1 MAAQTVKLA
10 DIEQSLAPVANEE
23 DDRFG
28 YIQVYRWQDS
38 LVFSKERRSCEMAD
52 FTRDLF
58 QVRERLKLNELCMLR
73 MIDYSTDQT
82 KVEDETI
89 YTVKAYFDYPTGDL
103 AYDIDERST
112 KKSYFS
118 ANELILMLS
127 NMSESIAFLQKNK
140 MVHGDIRPK
149 YYAYFENE
157 KKFKLLDRLG
167 APAPAWQVQQANI
180 KAGVDLYMSP
190 ILYLNLQR
198 GNRRF
203 RHNPYKS
210 DSFSIGLVILECGLL
225 ESIQGI
231 YSSQDKAVCLHLHL
245 DRCCQARHLNKQ
257 IPQ

>member
-1 MAAQTVKLA
+1 MAAVAVKTA
-10 DIEQSLAPVANEE
+10 DIEQSLAPVASEE

-28 YIQVYRWQDS
+28 YVQVYRCADL

-58 QVRERLKLNELCMLR
+58 QVRERLKLNEACMLR
-73 MIDYSTDQT
+73 MIDYSTEQT

-89 YTVKAYFDYPTGDL
+89 YTVKAYFEYPTGDL
-103 AYDIDERST
+103 AYDIDERSV
-112 KKSYFS
+112 KKMYFS
-118 ANELILMLS
+118 ANDLILMLS
-127 NMSESIAFLQKNK
+127 NMAEAIAFLQKNK
-140 MVHGDIRPK
+140 MIHGDIRPK
-149 YYAYFENE
+149 YFAYFETD

-190 ILYLNLQR
+190 MLYLNLQR

-210 DSFSIGLVILECGLL
+210 DSFSLGIVILECGLM
-225 ESIQGI
+225 ESIQGV
-231 YSSQDKAVCLHLHL
+231 YNAEQKAVHSLSHSG
-245 DRCCQARHLNKQ
+245 RRSQTRHADQ
-257 IPQ
+257 QVP